1 MNNDVATHTV
11 DLDRSI
17 CRNLSASGTREWLV
31 TNGIGGYAAGTVA
44 GVLSRRYHGLL
55 VAALKP
61 PLGRTLLATKLDET
75 ATYNGQVYPL
85 FANVWQGAVVDPLG
99 FHQLDHFYLDGTTP
113 VWEYTCADAMLEK
126 RIWMQQGQNT
136 TYVRYRLQRA
146 SQPLHLT
153 LKALVNYRDYHSSTH
168 AGDWR
173 MQIDPVSNGLRV
185 NAYDGATPFYLLS
198 DHAQAE
204 ARHEWYRNF
213 ALSVEAYRGLDSS
226 EDHLYAGDF
235 TVTLQPGEAV
245 TLIFSTNATANLDG
259 MSAYGAQQQ
268 YEQQLL
274 AQAKPSC
281 VKAIDQLVLAAD
293 QFIVSRPS
301 ALDPNGHSVIAGYPW
316 FGDWGRDT
324 MIALPGLTLTTGRP
338 AIAAS
343 ILRTFAGFVD
353 QGMLPNRF
361 PDAGETPEYNT
372 ADATLWY
379 FEAIRAYHTATGDD
393 ALLRDLFPVLQGI
406 IDWHVQGTRY
416 QIHVDPSDG
425 LLYAGEPGVQLTW
438 MDAKVGDWVVTP
450 RMGKAVELNAL
461 WYNAL
466 CSMADFAKRLRKAA
480 TPYAKL
486 AKQAQSG
493 FSRFWS
499 SEHGYCYDVIDTP
512 DGNDARL
519 RPNQLFAVSLPFS
532 PLTTAQQKAVVD
544 VCAQR
549 LLTPHGLHSLAP
561 GDPAYVAH
569 YGGNA
574 YQRDSGYH
582 QGTVWAWLIGPF
594 VLAHLRVYQ
603 DKALARSYLLPLLR
617 HLSDHGLGSISEIF
631 DAEAPFTPRG
641 CFAQAWSVAEVLR
654 AWAACEE
661 KETA

>member
-1 MNNDVATHTV
+1 MNNEITSGIIDF
-11 DLDRSI
+11 DRSI
-17 CRNLSASGTREWLV
+17 CRNLSAAGTREWLV

-44 GVLSRRYHGLL
+44 GILTRRYHGLL

-61 PLGRTLLATKLDET
+61 PLGRTLLATKLDEI
-75 ATYNGQVYPL
+75 ATYNDQLYAL
-85 FANVWQGAVVDPLG
+85 FANAWQGEVIDPRG
-99 FHQLDHFYLDGTTP
+99 FYHLDHFYLDGTTP
-113 VWEYTCADAMLEK
+113 VWAYTCADAVLEK
-126 RIWMQQGQNT
+126 RIWMQQGENT
-136 TYVRYRLQRA
+136 TYVRYHLQRA
-146 SQPLHLT
+146 SQPLRLST
-153 LKALVNYRDYHSSTH
+153 KALVNYRDYHSSTH

-173 MQIDPVSNGLRV
+173 MQIDEVPNGLRV
-185 NAYDGATPFYLLS
+185 TPYDGATAFYLLS
-198 DHAQAE
+198 DRAQAQP
-204 ARHEWYRNF
+204 RHEWYRNF
-213 ALSVEAYRGLDSS
+213 ALRVEAYRGLESR
-226 EDHLYAGDF
+226 EDHLYGGEF
-235 TVTLQPGEAV
+235 TITLQPDEAV
-245 TLIFSTNATANLDG
+245 TLVFSTKATPNLDG
-259 MSAYGAQQQ
+259 AGAYAAQQQ

-274 AQAKPSC
+274 AQAKPSG

-301 ALDPNGHSVIAGYPW
+301 ARDPNGHSVIAGYPW

-379 FEAIRAYHTATGDD
+379 FEAIRAYHAATGDD
-393 ALLRDLFPVLQGI
+393 ALLRDLFPVLQEI
-406 IDWHVQGTRY
+406 IDWHVRGTRY
-416 QIHVDPSDG
+416 QIHVDPNDG

-450 RMGKAVELNAL
+450 RLGKAVELNAL
-461 WYNAL
+461 WYHAL
-466 CSMADFAKRLRKAA
+466 CSMADFAKRLCKTT
-480 TPYAKL
+480 TPYTKL
-486 AKQAQSG
+486 AKQAQAG
-493 FSRFWS
+493 FGRFWDG
-499 SEHGYCYDVIDTP
+499 EKGYCYDVIDTP
-512 DGNDARL
+512 EGDDARL
-519 RPNQLFAVSLPFS
+519 RPNQLFAVSLPYS
-532 PLTTAQQKAVVD
+532 PLTPAQQKAVVD
-544 VCAQR
+544 LCAQR

-582 QGTVWAWLIGPF
+582 QGTVWSWLIGPF

-654 AWAACEE
+654 AWATCQ
-661 KETA
+661 

>member
-1 MNNDVATHTV
+1 M
-11 DLDRSI
+11 
-17 CRNLSASGTREWLV
+17 

-44 GVLSRRYHGLL
+44 GVLTRRYHGLL
-55 VAALKP
+55 IAALKP

-75 ATYNGQVYPL
+75 ATYNGQSYPL
-85 FANVWQGAVVDPLG
+85 FANAWQGEVVDPLG
-99 FHQLDHFYLDGTTP
+99 FHHLDHFYLDGTTP
-113 VWEYTCADAMLEK
+113 VWEYTCADAVLEK
-126 RIWMQQGQNT
+126 RIWMQQGENT
-136 TYVRYRLQRA
+136 TYIRYQLQRA

-173 MQIDPVSNGLRV
+173 MQIDEVANGLRV
-185 NAYDGATPFYLLS
+185 SPYDGATAFYLFS
-198 DHAQAE
+198 DHAQVQL
-204 ARHEWYRNF
+204 RHEWYRNF

-226 EDHLYAGDF
+226 EAHLYAGDF

-245 TLIFSTNATANLDG
+245 TLLFSTNATPTLDG
-259 MSAYGAQQQ
+259 ATAYAAQQQ
-268 YEQQLL
+268 HEQQLV

-281 VKAIDQLVLAAD
+281 LKAIDQLVLAAD
-293 QFIVSRPS
+293 QFVVSRPS
-301 ALDPNGHSVIAGYPW
+301 ALDSNGHSVIAGYPW

-338 AIAAS
+338 TIAAS

-379 FEAIRAYHTATGDD
+379 FEAIRAYHAATGDD
-393 ALLRDLFPVLQGI
+393 ALLRDLFPVLQEI
-406 IDWHVQGTRY
+406 IDWHVRGTRY
-416 QIHVDPSDG
+416 QIHVDANDG

-466 CSMADFAKRLRKAA
+466 CSMADFAKRLRKSA
-480 TPYAKL
+480 TAYNNL

-493 FSRFWS
+493 FARFWS

-512 DGNDARL
+512 EGNDTRL
-519 RPNQLFAVSLPFS
+519 RPNQLFAVSLPYS
-532 PLTTAQQKAVVD
+532 PLSPEQQKDIVD

-654 AWAACEE
+654 AWAACQE
-661 KETA
+661 

>member
-1 MNNDVATHTV
+1 MMNNEVIPGIIDF
-11 DLDRSI
+11 DRSI
-17 CRNLSASGTREWLV
+17 CRNVTAAGMREWLV

-44 GVLSRRYHGLL
+44 GVLTRRYHGLL
-55 VAALKP
+55 IAALQP

-75 ATYNGQVYPL
+75 AVYNGQAYPL
-85 FANVWQGAVVDPLG
+85 FANAWQGDVIDPHG
-99 FHQLDHFYLDGTTP
+99 FDYLDHFYLDGTTP
-113 VWEYTCADAMLEK
+113 VWEYSCADAVLEK
-126 RIWMQQGQNT
+126 RIWMQQGENT
-136 TYVRYRLQRA
+136 TYVRYHLRRA
-146 SQPLHLT
+146 SQPLQLT

-173 MQIDPVSNGLRV
+173 MRIDIVSNGLRV
-185 NAYDGATPFYLLS
+185 SAYDGASPFYLLT
-198 DHAQAE
+198 DYAQVE

-213 ALSVEAYRGLDSS
+213 ALSIEAYRGLDSS

-235 TVTLQPGEAV
+235 TVTLPPGKAV
-245 TLIFSTNATANLDG
+245 TVVFSTNATPNLDSA
-259 MSAYGAQQQ
+259 SAYDAQKQH
-268 YEQQLL
+268 EQQLL
-274 AQAKPSC
+274 TQAKPAG
-281 VKAIDQLVLAAD
+281 VNAIDQLVLAAD
-293 QFIVSRPS
+293 QFIVSRP
-301 ALDPNGHSVIAGYPW
+301 ATLDPTGRSVIAGYPW

-343 ILRTFAGFVD
+343 ILRTFAQFVD

-361 PDAGETPEYNT
+361 PDAGEMPEYNT

-379 FEAIRAYHTATGDD
+379 FEAIRAYHAATGDD
-393 ALLRDLFPVLQGI
+393 ALLRDLFPVLQEI
-406 IDWHVQGTRY
+406 IDWHVRGTRY
-416 QIHVDPSDG
+416 QIHVDPNDG

-466 CSMADFAKRLRKAA
+466 CSMADFAKRLRKAT
-480 TPYAKL
+480 TPYTKL

-493 FSRFWS
+493 FARFWS

-519 RPNQLFAVSLPFS
+519 RPNQLFAVSLPYS
-532 PLTTAQQKAVVD
+532 PLSAEQQKAVVN
-544 VCAQR
+544 VCAQY

-582 QGTVWAWLIGPF
+582 QGTVWGWLIGPF

-603 DKALARSYLLPLLR
+603 DKEVARSYLLPLLR

-654 AWAACEE
+654 AWAACQPD
-661 KETA
+661 